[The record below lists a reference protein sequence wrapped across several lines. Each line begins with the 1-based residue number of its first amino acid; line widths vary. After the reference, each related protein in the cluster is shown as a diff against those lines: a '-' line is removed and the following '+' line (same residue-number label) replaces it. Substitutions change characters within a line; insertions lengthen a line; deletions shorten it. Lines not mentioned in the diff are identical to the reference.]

1 MNAPDSILDMLLAA
15 QLHPTLARIAILR
28 VLADTGP
35 HAIGMD
41 DIYRALVARGAQAA
55 MSTVYRII
63 QDMEARRLILREW
76 GNGHRKAIYRLR
88 PKALDDPACVHLV
101 CRESGRVVTLG
112 DAALHAHLL
121 QAARTAE
128 VDLAGQVLRIEV
140 SHLKAPGASAAGRA
154 RPVRGP
160 RLVSQ
165 RS

>member
-1 MNAPDSILDMLLAA
+1 MNASDSILDMLLAA

-28 VLADTGP
+28 VLADAGP
-35 HAIGMD
+35 QAIGIG
-41 DIYRALVARGAQAA
+41 DIYRALAARDTQAA

-63 QDMEARRLILREW
+63 QDMETRGLILREW
-76 GNGHRKAIYRLR
+76 GDGHRKAMYRLR
-88 PKALDDPACVHLV
+88 PKALDDPACIHLV
-101 CRESGRVVTLG
+101 CRESGRVVALG

-140 SHLKAPGASAAGRA
+140 NHLKAPGASDAGRA
-154 RPVRGP
+154 RPVHGP

-165 RS
+165 RP